1 MSDLERILN
10 GMNAAEQEAARA
22 ESVVFEAVQESGT
35 RYLLVISGEVES
47 NG

>member
-1 MSDLERILN
+1 MSDIERILN

-22 ESVVFEAVQESGT
+22 ESIVFEAVQENGT
-35 RYLLVISGEVES
+35 RFLLVISREVES